1 MACARLG
8 LTLLPYI
15 HIRPVLEVI
24 DEPLAPVQVLTALFM
39 QEAIE
44 TKVKDIVV
52 RLGHQMDVG
61 YTLGDGFNNEIM
73 GLFFNC

>member
-1 MACARLG
+1 MTCARLG
-8 LTLLPYI
+8 LALLSYV
-15 HIRPVLEVI
+15 HIRPILEVI

-52 RLGHQMDVG
+52 RLGHQVDVG